1 MILLHFWK
9 LLKFPDVIPSFCS
22 LGDLQA
28 SLGQLCF
35 SSVSFSCVIWCTL
48 LHPITS
54 YVIVNLRALAKH
66 QDSVLHSLPWVHQL
80 WHKARSHLLQT
91 VLGSLQLICS
101 CWEERLEG
109 FQFKN
114 NLRPRMERNN
124 WNRNRV
130 CLGRM
135 EDSSLCRKFTHLVLH
150 NQSFVSYILQNW
162 HQIPL
167 GSAAFLFFKG
177 FFFNLKGHHQ
187 SIHNQTTPKSQCIN
201 FWK

>member
-80 WHKARSHLLQT
+80 WHEARSHLLQT

-124 WNRNRV
+124 WNKQGLFRQNGRFQLV
-130 CLGRM
+130 QKVHSPCLTQ
-135 EDSSLCRKFTHLVLH
+135 SKLCQLHLTELTPDP
-150 NQSFVSYILQNW
+150 SWIS
-162 HQIPL
+162 
-167 GSAAFLFFKG
+167 G
-177 FFFNLKGHHQ
+177 FFIFQRLFLQFKRPPPINTQ
-187 SIHNQTTPKSQCIN
+187 SNYT
-201 FWK
+201 